1 MRSFIQNLSNSGFL
15 ILSGLTIKQARQLKE
30 ISKQFG
36 LKVIDERKEAD
47 WGSLLLKRTVVK
59 HLTYSNVLKPTN
71 IYSQATAIR
80 TGL

>member
-1 MRSFIQNLSNSGFL
+1 MRSFIRNLSKGGYL
-15 ILSGLTIKQARQLKE
+15 ILSGLNIKQTRQLKE

-59 HLTYSNVLKPTN
+59 DQLN
-71 IYSQATAIR
+71 
-80 TGL
+80 

>member
-1 MRSFIQNLSNSGFL
+1 MRSFMRNLSKGGFL
-15 ILSGLTIKQARQLKE
+15 ILSGLNIKQTRQLKE

-59 HLTYSNVLKPTN
+59 DQSN
-71 IYSQATAIR
+71 
-80 TGL
+80 